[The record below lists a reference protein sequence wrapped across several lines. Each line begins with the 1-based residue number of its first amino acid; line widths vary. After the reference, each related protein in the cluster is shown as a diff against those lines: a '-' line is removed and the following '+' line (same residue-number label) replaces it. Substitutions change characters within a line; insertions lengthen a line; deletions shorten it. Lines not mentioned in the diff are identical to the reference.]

1 MALSRRRT
9 IRGLRRWS
17 APLFFLLPLLAILL
31 VINIYPLVFEIGA
44 SFSSRTL
51 GQPDARFVGLAN
63 FGRLFADARF
73 WNSLWVTARLLLFA
87 VPAELIVGT
96 AIALLLH
103 ASPYRRIFF
112 PALIVPIVMTPIV
125 VGFVFKYMFQEDYGL
140 ISWFLKLVHLFPGFN
155 LTTRIHTVLPA
166 LAFVDF
172 WQWTPFVMLIV
183 LAGLNKIPA
192 SVMEASSLDGTS
204 GWQRFVYIVLPMLR
218 AEFLVAL
225 LFRTVDVVRIYDIIY
240 ATTRGGPGT
249 FSESASVYLQIT
261 AFQFRDLGYACA
273 FAFTLVLL
281 GVAWANLYLR
291 VLRSREKGAV

>member
-1 MALSRRRT
+1 MALSRGRT
-9 IRGLRRWS
+9 IRGTRRWS
-17 APLFFLLPLLAILL
+17 APLLFLLPLLAILL
-31 VINIYPLVFEIGA
+31 VINIYPTVFEIGA
-44 SFSSRTL
+44 SFSSMTL
-51 GQPDARFVGLAN
+51 GLPGAPFVGLAN
-63 FGRLFADARF
+63 FGKLFTDARF
-73 WNSLWVTARLLLFA
+73 WNSLWVTVRLLLFA
-87 VPAELIVGT
+87 VPAELIAGT
-96 AIALLLH
+96 AIALMLH
-103 ASPYRRIFF
+103 ATPHRRIFF
-112 PALIVPIVMTPIV
+112 PVLLIPIVMTPIV
-125 VGFVFKYMFQEDYGL
+125 AGFVFKYMFQEDYGL

-155 LTTRIHTVLPA
+155 LTTQIRTVLPA

-204 GWQRFVYIVLPMLR
+204 GWQRFIYIVLPMLR

-225 LFRTVDVVRIYDIIY
+225 LFRTVDVFRIYDIIY
-240 ATTRGGPGT
+240 ATTRGGPGA

-273 FAFTLVLL
+273 FAFTLVMI

-291 VLRSREKGAV
+291 VLRSRGQGAV

>member
-1 MALSRRRT
+1 MALTRRRT
-9 IRGLRRWS
+9 IRRLRRWS
-17 APLFFLLPLLAILL
+17 APLFFLLPLLAVLL

-51 GQPDARFVGLAN
+51 GQPGGRFVGLAN
-63 FGRLFADARF
+63 FGRLFTDARF
-73 WNSLWVTARLLLFA
+73 WNSLWVTVRLLLYA
-87 VPAELIVGT
+87 VPAELVAGT

-103 ASPYRRIFF
+103 ASPHRKYFF
-112 PALIVPIVMTPIV
+112 PALLVPIVMTPIV

-140 ISWFLKLVHLFPGFN
+140 VSWVLKLVHLFPGYN
-155 LTTRIHTVLPA
+155 LTTRVHTVLPA

-183 LAGLNKIPA
+183 LAGLNKIPT
-192 SVMEASSLDGTS
+192 SVMEASSLDGTT
-204 GWQRFVYIVLPMLR
+204 GWQRFVHIVLPMLR

-240 ATTRGGPGT
+240 ATTRGGPGS

-281 GVAWANLYLR
+281 GVALANLYLR
-291 VLRSREKGAV
+291 VLRSREKGAA